1 MRFPVTPQ
9 ISTKDGVSAKNARLT
24 NCLKESKKGGDKA
37 VIRPGLVLDAQ
48 ASGVGNGLVV
58 FNNELVSVYGATLG
72 FGVTPGSG
80 ATSIEYPTNLDSGQG
95 VVADFVSGHYV
106 QYFLGFSD
114 EIWIGAYWADE
125 YGWALFFPSYNDQT
139 GDTPVMTATT
149 DNYHFVAV
157 EAGDYGSENAVW
169 RVSLTDLLVWPP
181 ALSDTHG
188 RSLAAATYQMQSLRY
203 LNGLL
208 IAITSTSAGSEIYY
222 SSDEGDTWASITD
235 AAFRA
240 RDVLWDG
247 STYRIYGSD
256 LTITAIMQKTTTDFS
271 SLSSAVTM
279 SGTLPTEFLS
289 CGYIGG
295 GYVGSGN
302 SKRYTSSDG
311 IAWAQLSDVT
321 FTDDRIRCKII
332 SPYLYTSYT
341 PSVGVS
347 GVVRTSNGSDWELI
361 ASTPDF
367 SIEEIATNGT
377 STLAWSF
384 DNLEY
389 LVALGAEDVGTIP
402 ALATITGDYYD
413 FAQSPI

>member
-1 MRFPVTPQ
+1 MRLPVVPQ
-9 ISTKDGVSAKNARLT
+9 ISTKDGVSNKNARLT

-37 VIRPGLVLDAQ
+37 VVRPGLVLDAQ
-48 ASGVGNGLVV
+48 ASGVGHGLVV

-114 EIWIGAYWADE
+114 EIWIGAYWTDE
-125 YGWALFFPSYNDQT
+125 YGWALFFPDYYDQT

-149 DNYHFVAV
+149 ENYHFVAV

-169 RVSLTDLLVWPP
+169 RVSLADLLVWPP
-181 ALSDTHG
+181 ALSSTHS
-188 RSLAAATYQMQSLRY
+188 RSLADATYQMQSLRY